1 MNAGQIT
8 EEGLAHAPAHSG
20 RLALTSLRAEHTGA
34 LHPLIDDWEV
44 VKMLAV
50 VPWPVAYE
58 DVASYVATKRGDASE
73 EIAFCVVVGG
83 QPIGVASVKR
93 PGTSNPPRVMPRL
106 GYWLGRPHW
115 GQGHATEAVRLLA
128 AEAFARYPDAGVIG
142 AGVYTDN
149 PASRRVLEK
158 VGFARVGGYK
168 MHCRSRDA
176 EVQIDDMNLTW
187 DAWATGGGR

>member
-1 MNAGQIT
+1 MTAARRIAK
-8 EEGLAHAPAHSG
+8 EEAASGRVTLTLLRAAHAP
-20 RLALTSLRAEHTGA
+20 A

-58 DVASYVATKRGDASE
+58 DVASYVEAKRGEASK
-73 EIAFCVVVGG
+73 EIAFCVVVVG
-83 QPIGVASVKR
+83 QPIGVASIKR

-115 GQGHATEAVRLLA
+115 GQGHATEAVRLLV
-128 AEAFARYPDAGVIG
+128 AEAFARYPDATVIG
-142 AGVYTDN
+142 AGIYTDN

-158 VGFARVGGYK
+158 VGFTRVGGYK
-168 MHCRSRDA
+168 MHCRSRGA
-176 EVQIDDMNLTW
+176 EVQVEDMNLTR
-187 DAWATGGGR
+187 DVWAAGGAR